1 MRASLITR
9 ITWLAL
15 AASLLM
21 TLIIALFI
29 GFFSEHAR
37 QHHRHPDWR
46 AMKFI
51 ARQIYERPTA
61 GRIERMAEEFG
72 VDLRYHNGQ
81 SDFEY
86 TSDGGMPNFDE
97 VRKTR
102 RKSPPGMIVGRVGD
116 TRVIVHTLGPHRL
129 MAFFEDRLPEGSW
142 RDASGIIAVLAA
154 ALAILWSGFYF
165 MQWRL
170 LAPLKI
176 LRDDMQKAGK
186 GEWRTSPIVR
196 QDEIGE
202 LATAFNDM
210 QNRLCTL
217 MEAKGRFLADA
228 SHELR
233 SPLARLR
240 VAAEFIADEKLRTRM
255 TTDIAELDS
264 LSAEIL
270 EKTRLESHLSPLV
283 KTPLNVDELLGQL
296 RDVTDDVRVVFELN
310 APQTIAGDA
319 KSLGRA
325 VGNLLNN
332 ATKFADKK
340 VLLKSE
346 MRDGA
351 VWVSVSDDGA
361 GAGAADLP
369 HLFEPFY
376 RADWSRSRDTGGF
389 GMGLAIVQA
398 AVTAHGG
405 TATAKNN
412 PDGGLSIIL
421 KLPLQ

>member
-1 MRASLITR
+1 
-9 ITWLAL
+9 
-15 AASLLM
+15 
-21 TLIIALFI
+21 
-29 GFFSEHAR
+29 
-37 QHHRHPDWR
+37 
-46 AMKFI
+46 
-51 ARQIYERPTA
+51 
-61 GRIERMAEEFG
+61 
-72 VDLRYHNGQ
+72 
-81 SDFEY
+81 
-86 TSDGGMPNFDE
+86 
-97 VRKTR
+97 
-102 RKSPPGMIVGRVGD
+102 
-116 TRVIVHTLGPHRL
+116 
-129 MAFFEDRLPEGSW
+129 
-142 RDASGIIAVLAA
+142 
-154 ALAILWSGFYF
+154 

-202 LATAFNDM
+202 WATAFNDM

-296 RDVTDDVRVVFELN
+296 RDVTDDTRVVFELN